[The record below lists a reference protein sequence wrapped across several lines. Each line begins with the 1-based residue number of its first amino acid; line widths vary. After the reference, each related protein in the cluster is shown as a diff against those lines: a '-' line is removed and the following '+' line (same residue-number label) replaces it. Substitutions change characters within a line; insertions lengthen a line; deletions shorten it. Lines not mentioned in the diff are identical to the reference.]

1 MRKIK
6 FSDLRT
12 ESENPSGILWE
23 RLHKMGAFPK
33 TFPTIL
39 SSLPGMRSA
48 RMEYI
53 CSGLTPRNNLTG
65 KLLFFM
71 GTLDYV
77 TILLFAAGVMLAGVS
92 FSSTG
97 KNMKSFFAG
106 GGNVPWWISGLSLFM
121 GFFSAG
127 TFVVWGSIAY
137 SHGWVSVTI
146 QLTMAVAGL
155 AVGCFIA
162 PRWNRTGCLTAAE
175 YITRRFGVA
184 TQKMYTYLFLFI
196 SLFTTGAFLYPIAK
210 IIEVTAEIPLNT
222 SILLLGAFSIL
233 YVTIGGLRAVV
244 VTDVL
249 QFLILFAAVIIVI
262 PLSLLKVG
270 GVEQFLTRLP
280 EGFFQVVSGEYSWVF
295 IVAFLFYN
303 LFFLGGNWAYVQ
315 RYTSVS
321 TPRNARKVGYLF
333 GALYLVSPILWMLPP
348 MIYRVV
354 NPSLEGLEAENAY
367 LLMCKEAMPSGLLG
381 LMLGGMIFATASS
394 LNATLNI
401 SAGVFTNDIF
411 KRLSPSTSERGLMR
425 VARWSTIAFGV
436 LAIVVALLIPLMGGI
451 VNVVISVAALTG
463 VPLYLPLIWTLFSR
477 NLNGRVILTVTIAS
491 LAINALFKFITP
503 LAGFSLDRAQEMLVG
518 VLVPALLLAAC
529 EIRHRI
535 RRPDE
540 QIPMIEKG
548 PEAAA
553 DAARADNRFSVM
565 VIGIGAILSGLFV
578 AVLGALADEHKAI
591 PLGMGLLLLAVGTA
605 AYAYSKKKS

>member
-1 MRKIK
+1 
-6 FSDLRT
+6 
-12 ESENPSGILWE
+12 
-23 RLHKMGAFPK
+23 
-33 TFPTIL
+33 
-39 SSLPGMRSA
+39 
-48 RMEYI
+48 
-53 CSGLTPRNNLTG
+53 
-65 KLLFFM
+65 M

-106 GGNVPWWISGLSLFM
+106 GGDVPWWISGLSLFM

-146 QLTMAVAGL
+146 QLTMAAAGL
-155 AVGCFIA
+155 AVGFFIA

-175 YITRRFGVA
+175 YITRRFGVP

-210 IIEVTAEIPLNT
+210 IIEVTADIPLNT

-262 PLSLLKVG
+262 PLSLMKVG
-270 GVEQFLTRLP
+270 GAEAFLAKVP
-280 EGFFQVVSGEYSWVF
+280 EGFFQTVSGDYTWVF
-295 IVAFLFYN
+295 IIAFMFYN

-321 TPRNARKVGYLF
+321 TPRNARKVGWLF
-333 GALYLVSPILWMLPP
+333 GILYLVSPILWMLPP
-348 MIYRVV
+348 MIYRVY
-354 NPSLEGLEAENAY
+354 NPGLEGLEAENAY

-411 KRLSPSTSERGLMR
+411 KRLSPSTSEKGLMR
-425 VARWSTIAFGV
+425 IARWSTIGFGV

-463 VPLYLPLIWTLFSR
+463 VPLYLPLIWSLFSR
-477 NLNGRVILTVTIAS
+477 NLNGGVILTTTVAS
-491 LAINALFKFITP
+491 LAINALFKFVTP
-503 LAGFSLDRAQEMLVG
+503 LMGFSLDRAEEMLVG
-518 VLVPALLLAAC
+518 VLVPALLLAGY
-529 EIRHRI
+529 EIYHRI
-535 RRPDE
+535 YRPGE
-540 QIPMIEKG
+540 QVPMIEKA
-548 PEAAA
+548 PAAA
-553 DAARADNRFSVM
+553 TAEEEGADNNRFSVT
-565 VIGIGAILSGLFV
+565 VIGIGAILAGLFI
-578 AVLGALADEHKAI
+578 AVLGALADEHKMI
-591 PLGMGLLLLAVGTA
+591 PLGVGLLLLAIGITA
-605 AYAYSKKKS
+605 YSYSKKKS

>member
-1 MRKIK
+1 
-6 FSDLRT
+6 
-12 ESENPSGILWE
+12 
-23 RLHKMGAFPK
+23 
-33 TFPTIL
+33 
-39 SSLPGMRSA
+39 
-48 RMEYI
+48 
-53 CSGLTPRNNLTG
+53 
-65 KLLFFM
+65 M

-77 TILLFAAGVMLAGVS
+77 TILLFAAGVMLAGIS

-146 QLTMAVAGL
+146 QLTMAAAGL
-155 AVGCFIA
+155 AVGFFIA

-175 YITRRFGVA
+175 YITRRFGVS

-210 IIEVTAEIPLNT
+210 IIEVTADIPLNT

-262 PLSLLKVG
+262 PLSLMKVG
-270 GVEQFLTRLP
+270 GAEAFLAKVP
-280 EGFFQVVSGEYSWVF
+280 EGFFQTVSGDYTWVF
-295 IVAFLFYN
+295 IIAFMFYN

-321 TPRNARKVGYLF
+321 TPRNARKVGWLF
-333 GALYLVSPILWMLPP
+333 GILYLVSPILWMLPP
-348 MIYRVV
+348 MIYRVY
-354 NPSLEGLEAENAY
+354 NPGLEGLEAENAY

-411 KRLSPSTSERGLMR
+411 KRLSPSTSEKGLMR
-425 VARWSTIAFGV
+425 IAHWSTIGFGV

-463 VPLYLPLIWTLFSR
+463 VPLYLPLIWSLFSR
-477 NLNGRVILTVTIAS
+477 NLNGRVILTTTVVS
-491 LAINALFKFITP
+491 LAINALFKFVTP
-503 LAGFSLDRAQEMLVG
+503 LMGFSLDRAEEMLVG
-518 VLVPALLLAAC
+518 VLVPALLLAGY
-529 EIRHRI
+529 EIYHRI
-535 RRPDE
+535 CRPGE
-540 QIPMIEKG
+540 QIPMIEKA
-548 PEAAA
+548 PAATVEDG
-553 DAARADNRFSVM
+553 DASNNRFSIM
-565 VIGIGAILSGLFV
+565 VIGIGAILAGLFI
-578 AVLGALADEHKAI
+578 AVLGALADEHKMI
-591 PLGMGLLLLAVGTA
+591 PLGMGLLLLAIGVTA
-605 AYAYSKKKS
+605 YSYSKKKS

>member
-1 MRKIK
+1 
-6 FSDLRT
+6 
-12 ESENPSGILWE
+12 
-23 RLHKMGAFPK
+23 
-33 TFPTIL
+33 
-39 SSLPGMRSA
+39 
-48 RMEYI
+48 
-53 CSGLTPRNNLTG
+53 
-65 KLLFFM
+65 M

-146 QLTMAVAGL
+146 QLTMAAAGL
-155 AVGCFIA
+155 AVGFFIA

-175 YITRRFGVA
+175 YITRRFGVP

-210 IIEVTAEIPLNT
+210 IIEVTADIPLNT

-262 PLSLLKVG
+262 PLSLMKVG
-270 GVEQFLTRLP
+270 GTEAFLAKVP
-280 EGFFQVVSGEYSWVF
+280 EGFFQTVSGDYTWVF
-295 IVAFLFYN
+295 IIAFMFYN

-321 TPRNARKVGYLF
+321 TPRNARKVGWLF
-333 GALYLVSPILWMLPP
+333 GILYLVSPILWMLPP
-348 MIYRVV
+348 MIYRVY
-354 NPSLEGLEAENAY
+354 NPGLEGLEAENAY

-411 KRLSPSTSERGLMR
+411 KRLSPSTSEKGLMR
-425 VARWSTIAFGV
+425 IARWSTIGFGV

-463 VPLYLPLIWTLFSR
+463 VPLYLPLIWSLFSR
-477 NLNGRVILTVTIAS
+477 NLNGRVILTTTVAS
-491 LAINALFKFITP
+491 LAINALFKFVTP
-503 LAGFSLDRAQEMLVG
+503 LMGFSLNRAEEMLVG
-518 VLVPALLLAAC
+518 VLVPALLLAGY
-529 EIRHRI
+529 EIYHRI
-535 RRPDE
+535 SRPGE
-540 QIPMIEKG
+540 QVPMIEK
-548 PEAAA
+548 AAA
-553 DAARADNRFSVM
+553 TVEEEGAANNRFSVM
-565 VIGIGAILSGLFV
+565 VIGIGAILAGLFI
-578 AVLGALADEHKAI
+578 AVLGALADEHKMI
-591 PLGMGLLLLAVGTA
+591 PLGMGLLLLAIGITA
-605 AYAYSKKKS
+605 YSYSKKKS

>member
-1 MRKIK
+1 
-6 FSDLRT
+6 
-12 ESENPSGILWE
+12 
-23 RLHKMGAFPK
+23 
-33 TFPTIL
+33 
-39 SSLPGMRSA
+39 
-48 RMEYI
+48 
-53 CSGLTPRNNLTG
+53 
-65 KLLFFM
+65 M

-77 TILLFAAGVMLAGVS
+77 TILLFAAGVMLAGIS

-146 QLTMAVAGL
+146 QLTMAAAGL
-155 AVGCFIA
+155 AVGFFIA

-175 YITRRFGVA
+175 YITRRFGVS

-210 IIEVTAEIPLNT
+210 IIEVTADIPLNT

-262 PLSLLKVG
+262 PLSLMKVG
-270 GVEQFLTRLP
+270 GAEAFLAKVP
-280 EGFFQVVSGEYSWVF
+280 EGFFQTVSGDYTWVF
-295 IVAFLFYN
+295 IIAFMFYN

-321 TPRNARKVGYLF
+321 TPRNARKVGWLF
-333 GALYLVSPILWMLPP
+333 GILYLVSPILWMLPP
-348 MIYRVV
+348 MIYRVY
-354 NPSLEGLEAENAY
+354 NPGLEGLEAENAY

-411 KRLSPSTSERGLMR
+411 KRLSPSTSEKGLMR
-425 VARWSTIAFGV
+425 IARWSTIGFGV

-463 VPLYLPLIWTLFSR
+463 VPLYLPLIWSLFSR
-477 NLNGRVILTVTIAS
+477 NLNGRVILTTTVVS
-491 LAINALFKFITP
+491 LAINALFKFVTP
-503 LAGFSLDRAQEMLVG
+503 LMGFSLDRAEEMLVG
-518 VLVPALLLAAC
+518 VLVPALLLAGY
-529 EIRHRI
+529 EIYHRI
-535 RRPDE
+535 CRPGE
-540 QIPMIEKG
+540 QIPMIEKA
-548 PEAAA
+548 PAATVEDG
-553 DAARADNRFSVM
+553 DASNNRFSIM
-565 VIGIGAILSGLFV
+565 VIGIGAILAGLFI
-578 AVLGALADEHKAI
+578 AVLGALADEHKMI
-591 PLGMGLLLLAVGTA
+591 PLGMGLLLLAIGVTA
-605 AYAYSKKKS
+605 YSYSKKKS